1 MATPDFI
8 RDLRTSI
15 GHELLWLPGVSAVVF
30 DDQGRVLLGKRA
42 DTGGWSVIGG
52 IPEPGEQPA
61 ETAVREVYEE
71 TAVRVVPESVVLVET
86 MPPTR
91 YPNGDVC
98 QFMDVTLRCRAVG
111 GAAQVNDDESLAVA
125 WFAVDALPQ
134 LDDYA
139 LSRIKRALESG
150 PAWFQGQG
158 VDPQES

>member
-8 RDLRTSI
+8 RDLRIAI
-15 GHELLWLPGVSAVVF
+15 GSELLWLPGVTAVVF
-30 DDQGRVLLGKRA
+30 DDEGRVLLGKRA
-42 DTGGWSVIGG
+42 DNGCWAVIGG

-71 TAVRVVPESVVLVET
+71 TAVRVVAERIVLVESV
-86 MPPTR
+86 PPVR

-111 GAAQVNDDESLAVA
+111 GDARVNDDESLEVG
-125 WFAVDALPQ
+125 WFTLDALPE

-139 LSRIKRALESG
+139 LTRIKRAVEAG
-150 PAWFQGQG
+150 PSWFQGQG
-158 VDPQES
+158 EAPQG